1 MRDKHLRDKRPWWD
15 DPLNITPRWA
25 GRLLTAGQQSHRQGK
40 AMFMFNPETRHHLVP
55 MAGPPTA
62 RCWTSYCKV
71 CKFSATFAPIGI
83 TRVIQ

>member
-55 MAGPPTA
+55 RAGPPIA
-62 RCWTSYCKV
+62 R
-71 CKFSATFAPIGI
+71 ATTP
-83 TRVIQ
+83 